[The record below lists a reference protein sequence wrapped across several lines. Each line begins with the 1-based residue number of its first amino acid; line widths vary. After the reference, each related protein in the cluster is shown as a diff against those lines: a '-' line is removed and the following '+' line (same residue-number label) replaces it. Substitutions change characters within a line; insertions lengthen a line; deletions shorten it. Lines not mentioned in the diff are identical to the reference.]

1 MHVLAIARYHAQSTY
16 SRKKIA
22 ATKGKGG
29 EVMGSAVLGEA
40 ISAIR
45 DWSGKAQ
52 RGATG
57 GPHAAETFGSLVF
70 NDSVQQARLPKT
82 VYQALRRTITHGD
95 PLDAAGADA
104 VAKAMKEW
112 AVEHGATHYT
122 HWFQPLTG
130 ITAEKHDSFLSPNGN
145 GKAVTEFSGK
155 ELIRGEPD
163 ASSFPSGGMRSTFE
177 ARGYTAW
184 DPTSPPW
191 LLYSGGAVTL
201 VIPTAFVS
209 WTGETL
215 DKKTPLLRSMQALSK
230 QAIRVLKLFGSN
242 AERVVTTCGPEQE
255 YFLIDSHFYLSRP
268 DLINAG
274 RTLFGAK
281 PPKGQELEDQYFGA
295 IPERV
300 MAFMNESESELFKVG
315 VPVKTRHNE
324 VAPSQYE
331 IAPVFENANV
341 ATDHQMI
348 VMETMRRLAPKFGLA
363 CLLHEKPFAGVNGSG
378 KHLNWSMSDDE
389 GNNLLSP
396 GKNTHDNMQF
406 LVFCS
411 AVLRAVNKWQGLLRA
426 SIASAGN
433 DHRLGA
439 NEAPPAILSI
449 FLGDMLT
456 DIFEQIEKGGAKT
469 TKSGGELDTGVMVL
483 PKLPRDAGDRN
494 RTSPF
499 AFTGN
504 KFEFRAVSSNQS
516 IAYPNIALNM
526 AVTESLDYMATELE
540 KAMKGGKTLAQAVTE
555 LLPKVIKE
563 NKRII
568 FNGNNYSAEWEKEA
582 GKRGLLNL
590 KNTVDALPQL
600 VSKEVIGLFE
610 KYKVLTD
617 RELHARYEIMLET
630 YNKVVNIE
638 GQLMVLIANRYILP
652 AALEYQRQVAAS
664 VAAVKSAGAKSVEG
678 KKTLDKLTKLVDK
691 FKQSADKLEKE
702 LAHEGGVVREARQAL
717 PRQGRAEHGGA
728 ARARRRARDHHAARN
743 VAARHV
749 SRDAVHQVASRLEV
763 ERFGIRGA
771 AATIAAPLVFR

>member
-1 MHVLAIARYHAQSTY
+1 
-16 SRKKIA
+16 
-22 ATKGKGG
+22 
-29 EVMGSAVLGEA
+29 MGSNVLSEA
-40 ISAIR
+40 IGAIR
-45 DWSGKAQ
+45 GWSM
-52 RGATG
+52 
-57 GPHAAETFGSLVF
+57 AAEKETPGV
-70 NDSVQQARLPKT
+70 ARGGHLRQSGVRRRRSAGADAGA
-82 VYQALRRTITHGD
+82 VYHALRRTIAYGE
-95 PLDAAGADA
+95 PLDPSVADA
-104 VAKAMKEW
+104 VATAMKDW

-130 ITAEKHDSFLSPNGN
+130 ITAEKHDSFLTPSGD
-145 GKAVTEFSGK
+145 GKAVAEFSGK

-215 DKKTPLLRSMQALSK
+215 DKKTPLLRSMEALSK
-230 QAIRVLKLFGSN
+230 QAVRVLELFGSP
-242 AERVVTTCGPEQE
+242 AERVITTCGPEQE
-255 YFLIDSHFYLSRP
+255 YFLIDRYFYLSRP

-274 RTLFGAK
+274 RTLFGAR

-295 IPERV
+295 IPDRV
-300 MAFMNESESELFKVG
+300 MAFMSEVETELYKVG

-331 IAPVFENANV
+331 IAPVFENANL
-341 ATDHQMI
+341 ATDHQMMT
-348 VMETMRRLAPKFGLA
+348 METMRRTAPKYGLA

-389 GNNLLSP
+389 GHNLLSP
-396 GKNTHDNMQF
+396 GANPHDNLQF
-406 LVFCS
+406 LVFCT

-439 NEAPPAILSI
+439 NEAPPAIISI

-456 DIFEQIEKGGAKT
+456 DIFEQIENGGAT
-469 TKSGGELDTGVMVL
+469 STKSGGMLDTGVMVL

-540 KAMKGGKTLAQAVTE
+540 KSVKGGKSLEAAVAE

-568 FNGNNYSAEWEKEA
+568 FNGNNYSEEWSAEA
-582 GKRGLLNL
+582 AARGLLNL
-590 KNTVDALPQL
+590 KNTVDALPEL
-600 VSKEVIGLFE
+600 VS
-610 KYKVLTD
+610 D
-617 RELHARYEIMLET
+617 RGGRDCSRSTACST
-630 YNKVVNIE
+630 S
-638 GQLMVLIANRYILP
+638 
-652 AALEYQRQVAAS
+652 AS
-664 VAAVKSAGAKSVEG
+664 C
-678 KKTLDKLTKLVDK
+678 T
-691 FKQSADKLEKE
+691 
-702 LAHEGGVVREARQAL
+702 
-717 PRQGRAEHGGA
+717 RAT
-728 ARARRRARDHHAARN
+728 RSCSRPTTRR
-743 VAARHV
+743 
-749 SRDAVHQVASRLEV
+749 
-763 ERFGIRGA
+763 
-771 AATIAAPLVFR
+771 